1 MNVTPSTSTVDS
13 AGLNSY
19 VDNLLNQPAAENPDD
34 FGQLSKGFSMEDY
47 TQDPGYQF
55 RLGEGNKALER
66 RLNAQGKTFSP
77 EAAKALTEYNSGMA
91 SQEYGNA
98 YNRFN
103 IDQDN
108 LFNRLASLSG
118 FGQTASGQIANAGAN
133 YGQGATDLLTGMG
146 NAVTSA
152 NLANQS
158 NKSSMFNSLL
168 GAGAQLGSA
177 YLFSDERLKENII
190 LIGEENGFPIYQFN
204 YINIPE
210 KTYIGVMAQDVEKI
224 VPEAVMESEGYKM
237 VNYDMIGL
245 RMREVMTGGE
255 SCH

>member
-1 MNVTPSTSTVDS
+1 
-13 AGLNSY
+13 
-19 VDNLLNQPAAENPDD
+19 
-34 FGQLSKGFSMEDY
+34 
-47 TQDPGYQF
+47 
-55 RLGEGNKALER
+55 
-66 RLNAQGKTFSP
+66 
-77 EAAKALTEYNSGMA
+77 MA